1 MKKVI
6 EYDVVEGYNLSE
18 LIAAVEKN
26 IVLHGYQPLGNHIQ
40 TNTMPYRYQQTMVK
54 YEKD

>member
-26 IVLHGYQPLGNHIQ
+26 IVLYGYQPLGNHIQ